1 MIIVAYTYVAT
12 PIKCNS
18 LIDCFAR
25 CRLPACLPA
34 CLHTTQFI
42 QSNDDEARQQSKSS
56 ASNWK
61 ISAKAMAGCEPSSNH
76 SKGSYNNIIVNPA
89 TIQSPYFSSFLI
101 CE

>member
-34 CLHTTQFI
+34 CLPAYTQRNSFNQMMMRRGSSQNLAQAI
-42 QSNDDEARQQSKSS
+42 GKSQPKQWL
-56 ASNWK
+56 A
-61 ISAKAMAGCEPSSNH
+61 
-76 SKGSYNNIIVNPA
+76 VNPA
-89 TIQSPYFSSFLI
+89 ATIQKVPIIILL
-101 CE
+101 